1 MTNGKAQVVFIHGL
15 RLHASSW
22 EPWLGLFTEAG
33 YQTAAHTKSTVKQY
47 RHSTAV
53 TDLQEFDRGHSLTI
67 DGGWHAV
74 ASECLT
80 WLAKQGL

>member
-1 MTNGKAQVVFIHGL
+1 MTNGKAPVVFIHGL
-15 RLHASSW
+15 WLPASSW
-22 EPWLGLFTEAG
+22 EPWLDLFTEAG
-33 YQTAAHTKSTVKQY
+33 YRTTAHTKSAVKQY

-53 TDLQEFDRGHSLTI
+53 TDLEEFDRGHSLTI
-67 DGGWHAV
+67 DGGWRAV